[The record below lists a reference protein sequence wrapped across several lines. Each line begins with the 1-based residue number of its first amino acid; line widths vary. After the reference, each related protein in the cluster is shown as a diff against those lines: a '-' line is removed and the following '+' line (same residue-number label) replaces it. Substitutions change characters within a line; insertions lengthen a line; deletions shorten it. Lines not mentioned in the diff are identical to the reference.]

1 MDKKTKTREEKN
13 KQLVV
18 DEIAANPSRF
28 TFDALRDYVEN
39 AFKKYL
45 NTTEAG
51 TEEERRKEQQRKE
64 SLRHSIAS

>member
-28 TFDALRDYVEN
+28 TFDALRDYV
-39 AFKKYL
+39 
-45 NTTEAG
+45 
-51 TEEERRKEQQRKE
+51 
-64 SLRHSIAS
+64 